1 MTIKPYRGPKG
12 DAWALQAFESKT
24 AKAGGVIRRSVA
36 AAVKA
41 NGLRQLISIA
51 KARGYTVIENGN
63 QLVIVCN
70 SDHLIHH

>member
-24 AKAGGVIRRSVA
+24 AKAGGVVRRSVA

-51 KARGYTVIENGN
+51 KARGYAVIENGN
-63 QLVIVCN
+63 QIVIFCN